1 MTPKTPGGLRFS
13 GSRSCLIL
21 ISAVFLSSCAG
32 ESGGVDAL
40 RVEFDTVR
48 GIPLTMNRGEPPVWP
63 LDTLLSL
70 GGLHATEEVQQF
82 GRARSVVADGDRNL
96 VVLDELRDE
105 VLVFSPVGEHL
116 RIIGRK
122 GPGPGEYQNPNYLGL
137 LGDTLVISDATDL
150 RADLFE
156 LDGRWIGEWRNIR
169 NPWGIIQ
176 AGLKQ
181 IWLGTYEWDGSSE
194 PLRVF
199 QGHGLDGSVDTIPSL
214 PDPNRDLMEPR
225 NVVVCRS
232 SAWLSGFSV
241 PFGPGI
247 TRIPTPSGEILESD
261 PVGYRMVFTSPQ
273 GDTSRIVEY
282 QTPDVLVSDSD
293 WQEQEEE
300 WRRFRADYPGGTCDG
315 HLTRPARKRLV
326 GDVLFDD
333 IGRIW
338 VRRIQLKSSSKER
351 LDVFSPE
358 GELLGSVVTPGRFS
372 GGRPFIRD
380 DRIYFVTADTLDVQT
395 VHAFRFSISETRSRA
410 RGKS

>member
-1 MTPKTPGGLRFS
+1 MPPGDLRCS
-13 GSRSCLIL
+13 GPNTCLTL
-21 ISAVFLSSCAG
+21 ISAILLSSCAG
-32 ESGGVDAL
+32 ESGAADAL
-40 RVEFDTVR
+40 QVEFDTVR
-48 GIPLTMNRGEPPVWP
+48 GIPLAMNRGVPPVWP

-70 GGLHATEEVQQF
+70 GGRFATEEVEQF
-82 GRARSVVADGDRNL
+82 GRVRSVVADEDRNL

-105 VLVFSPVGEHL
+105 VLVFSPVGEYL
-116 RIIGRK
+116 RTIGRQ
-122 GPGPGEYQNPNYLGL
+122 GPGPGEYQDPNYLGL
-137 LGDTLVISDATDL
+137 LGDTLVVSDGTGL

-176 AGLKQ
+176 TGLNQ

-194 PLRVF
+194 PVRVY
-199 QGHGLDGSVDTIPSL
+199 QGRGLDGSVDTIPSL
-214 PDPNRDLMEPR
+214 PDPSRALMEPR
-225 NVVVCRS
+225 NVVICRS
-232 SAWLSGFSV
+232 SAWLDGFSV

-247 TRIPTPSGEILESD
+247 TRTPTPSGEILESD

-273 GDTSRIVEY
+273 GDTTRIVEY
-282 QTPDVLVSDSD
+282 QTPDIQVSDSD
-293 WQEQEEE
+293 WEEQEEE
-300 WRRFRADYPGGTCDG
+300 WRRFRAERQGGTCDG

-338 VRRIQLKSSSKER
+338 VRRIQPKSSSKER

-358 GELLGSVVTPGRFS
+358 GELLGSVVTSRRFS

-380 DRIYFVTADTLDVQT
+380 DRIYFVTADTFDVQT
-395 VHAFRFSISETRSRA
+395 VHAFRFSTPETRSRA
-410 RGKS
+410 RGNS